1 MPNDVAEYSFAMT
14 LQLSRLHLNEQKNNL
29 RPLMHGRGSERQA
42 YVANVIGAPQKT
54 DRSCFAIEWNQYDLF
69 ASVHVTPAA
78 AKNENQIADA
88 KEKKK
93 SRIGTEKNIGS
104 RFSRIRKNY
113 YIDAFAHT

>member
-1 MPNDVAEYSFAMT
+1 
-14 LQLSRLHLNEQKNNL
+14 
-29 RPLMHGRGSERQA
+29 MHGRGSERQA
-42 YVANVIGAPQKT
+42 YVANSIGAPQKT
-54 DRSCFAIEWNQYDLF
+54 VRSCFAIEWNQYDLF
-69 ASVHVTPAA
+69 ASVHVAPAA

-88 KEKKK
+88 KKK